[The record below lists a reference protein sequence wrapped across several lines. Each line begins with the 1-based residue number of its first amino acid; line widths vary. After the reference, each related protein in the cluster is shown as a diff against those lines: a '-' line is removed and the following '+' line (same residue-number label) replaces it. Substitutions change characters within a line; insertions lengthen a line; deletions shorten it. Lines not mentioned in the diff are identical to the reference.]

1 MHLAL
6 TDRLICPRCGPEFGL
21 VLLAHEVRERRVLE
35 GDLGCSQCKQTY
47 PVRGGL
53 GDLQVL
59 GDDPEPPPSEESR
72 TPDTDP
78 EPSPSEESRP
88 PDTDPE
94 EVLRLGALLGVTEGP
109 GTLLVQGPAAGMGK
123 ALSALIGGVEVVGV
137 HSSLVDADEEEG
149 LSRLLLG
156 PTIPFFPSSFIGV
169 ALSGEVGEDWVK
181 EAARVVAPGSR
192 VVVLNGGSET
202 KEQLLSLGMS
212 VLLEEEGTVVA
223 RREKGGNPPLVTLRG
238 P

>member
-21 VLLAHEVRERRVLE
+21 ILLAHQVRERRVLE

-47 PVRGGL
+47 PVRGGV
-53 GDLQVL
+53 GDLRIPSEDSQ
-59 GDDPEPPPSEESR
+59 PPSPEESR
-72 TPDTDP
+72 SLDP
-78 EPSPSEESRP
+78 
-88 PDTDPE
+88 DPE

-109 GTLLVQGPAAGMGK
+109 GTLLVQGPAAGLGK
-123 ALSALIGGVEVVGV
+123 ALSTLIGGVEVVGV
-137 HSSLVDADEEEG
+137 HSSLVDDEEEEG

-156 PTIPFFPSSFIGV
+156 PTIPFFPSSFRGV
-169 ALSGEVGEDWVK
+169 ALSGEFGEEKLK
-181 EAARVVAPGSR
+181 EAARVVAPGGR
-192 VVVLNGGSET
+192 VVVLNGSPGT
-202 KEQLLSLGMS
+202 KERLLSLGMS

-223 RREKGGNPPLVTLRG
+223 RREKGGTLPLVTLRG